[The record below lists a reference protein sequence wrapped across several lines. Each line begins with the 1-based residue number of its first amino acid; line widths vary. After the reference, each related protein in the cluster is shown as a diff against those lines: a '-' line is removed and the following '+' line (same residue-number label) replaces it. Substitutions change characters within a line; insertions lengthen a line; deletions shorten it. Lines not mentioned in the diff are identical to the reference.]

1 MLFYLPEILPASQPW
16 FTLVQPMDLNSI
28 ISLKSLLWHP
38 VFGEGRGP
46 YRSSQ
51 GICLLFIIRLVS
63 GKEGT
68 VCLLLS
74 AFYFQKHI
82 TCLLAH
88 SRCSIFIQ
96 CVKDRKV
103 LWSLNFSLGSALL
116 ISLYLCRFNS
126 SLSSV
131 DVHTTFKAQSKA
143 WRRTQTHRFLLS
155 RNSYVR
161 FPSFR
166 ASKML

>member
-1 MLFYLPEILPASQPW
+1 MLFSLPEILPASQPW

-51 GICLLFIIRLVS
+51 RICLLFIIRLVA

-68 VCLLLS
+68 VFLLLS

-82 TCLLAH
+82 ACLLAH

-96 CVKDRKV
+96 CVKDGKV

-116 ISLYLCRFNS
+116 ISLYLCPS
-126 SLSSV
+126 SSFLSSV
-131 DVHTTFKAQSKA
+131 DVHTIFKAWSKA
-143 WRRTQTHRFLLS
+143 WRHINKYRFLLS
-155 RNSYVR
+155 RNSYII
-161 FPSFR
+161 F
-166 ASKML
+166 L

>member
-1 MLFYLPEILPASQPW
+1 MLFYLPEILPATQPW

-28 ISLKSLLWHP
+28 MTLKSLLWHP
-38 VFGEGRGP
+38 VLGEGRGP

-51 GICLLFIIRLVS
+51 SIRLLFIIRLVS
-63 GKEGT
+63 VKAGT

-88 SRCSIFIQ
+88 SRCSIFIP

-116 ISLYLCRFNS
+116 IFLYLCWFRSF
-126 SLSSV
+126 LSSV
-131 DVHTTFKAQSKA
+131 DVHTIFKAQSKA
-143 WRRTQTHRFLLS
+143 LKNINKHRFLLS
-155 RNSYVR
+155 KNSYIR
-161 FPSFR
+161 F
-166 ASKML
+166 L